1 MGIDEKTI
9 VITGGGSG
17 IGAEIA
23 REPGGRS
30 VRPVVLDLDLDK
42 PQAVAQGLER
52 IANLVAQGSVVVPP
66 ITVITLDEVVHPSN
80 AAPAHGKTVISL

>member
-23 REPGGRS
+23 GEPGGRS

-42 PQAVAQGLER
+42 AQAVADVRVE
-52 IANLVAQGSVVVPP
+52 A
-66 ITVITLDEVVHPSN
+66 TV
-80 AAPAHGKTVISL
+80 